1 MLPYET
7 GNMLIKKYKLTQLHE
22 SVQNF
27 YNGPCF
33 KVTLDN
39 EENIE
44 EVLKALQ
51 EAYKQ
56 QNK

>member
-1 MLPYET
+1 MKKEQT
-7 GNMLIKKYKLTQLHE
+7 KIKKHKVTQLAE

-33 KVTLDN
+33 KVTL
-39 EENIE
+39 ENDENLDEILKIIE
-44 EVLKALQ
+44 E
-51 EAYKQ
+51 AYNQ